1 MIELRCVWDGKATL
15 GEGPAWI
22 ADENA
27 LYWVD
32 IKRYRLHRLCL
43 TDQSLREWSIPEQVT
58 SIAKDY
64 RGNYVVTIRS
74 GFAYLVLS
82 GDHAEIKP
90 IVLPESHRPGVR
102 FNDGKVDA
110 AGRYWAGTMDDG
122 EREAKGKL
130 YCLNADGG
138 LRIMDEPYC
147 ISNGP
152 TFSPD
157 GKTLYH
163 TSTTERTIF
172 RFDVADDGQ
181 LSNKRVFYVVPDGA
195 GYPDGMTCDAE
206 GCIWLCHFF
215 GWRVSRLSPGG
226 EIVSAITLPVS
237 NVTSCTFGG
246 ADLDTLYITT
256 ARWALTETQLAEQP
270 LAGGVFACQPGVK
283 GIPVHRFGEDRD

>member
-1 MIELRCVWDGKATL
+1 MNQPRCIWDGKATL
-15 GEGPAWI
+15 AEGPCWM

-32 IKRYRLHRLCL
+32 IQQHRLHRLSL
-43 TDQSLREWSIPEQVT
+43 ADQSHRTWHIAEQVT

-74 GFAYLVLS
+74 GFAYLVLEA
-82 GDHAEIKP
+82 DHGAIKP
-90 IVLPESHRPGVR
+90 IVLPESHRPALR

-122 EREAKGKL
+122 EREATGKL
-130 YCLNADGG
+130 YCLDADGG

-163 TSTTERTIF
+163 TSTTERTIYQ
-172 RFDVADDGQ
+172 FDVAGDGR
-181 LSNKRVFYVVPDGA
+181 LSHKRVFYRVPEGE

-215 GWRVSRLSPGG
+215 GWQLSRLSPGG
-226 EIVSAITLPVS
+226 KKLSAITLPVS
-237 NVTSCTFGG
+237 NVTSCAFGG
-246 ADLDTLYITT
+246 DDLDTLYITT
-256 ARWALTETQLAEQP
+256 ARWALTEQQLAEQP
-270 LAGGVFACQPGVK
+270 LAGGVFAVCPGVK
-283 GIPVHRFGEDRD
+283 GMPTHRFGKANL